1 MYFFHISLY
10 VPNCDINA
18 QWNMWSEV
26 PSTWLWR
33 SSFLSAHKPH
43 PLCSCLRQHFQKSWE
58 KSETFFVFFFIIL
71 LESWHIYSLINNC
84 LHLINSTSFLFIYSF
99 IDFYHSWAMASCAVS
114 RWSWSTSIKDVT
126 NVLAAETGE
135 SIKPPAWCVRVSGTT
150 WLTAVILPESEM
162 SSQYGESNS

>member
-1 MYFFHISLY
+1 MKYVKWSTFHLALAKFFSI
-10 VPNCDINA
+10 CA
-18 QWNMWSEV
+18 QT
-26 PSTWLWR
+26 PSFM
-33 SSFLSAHKPH
+33 FLSEAAFPEI
-43 PLCSCLRQHFQKSWE
+43 LREERDVFC
-58 KSETFFVFFFIIL
+58 FFFIIL

-126 NVLAAETGE
+126 NVLAAETRE

>member
-1 MYFFHISLY
+1 MFQTVILMHNEIREVKYLPLGFGEVLFYLRTNPILY
-10 VPNCDINA
+10 VLVWGSISRNPERRA
-18 QWNMWSEV
+18 
-26 PSTWLWR
+26 R
-33 SSFLSAHKPH
+33 RFL
-43 PLCSCLRQHFQKSWE
+43 
-58 KSETFFVFFFIIL
+58 FFFIIL
-71 LESWHIYSLINNC
+71 FESWHIYSLINNC

-126 NVLAAETGE
+126 NVLAAETRE